1 MKKYLFLTDY
11 QTGLIVK
18 TEILEA
24 ENEKNVVLKWIKTLR
39 FPYIGPVARKKIQ
52 EEYLTGG
59 ESSACIRRMQGLHC
73 MFFFQNNRIIDVHFL
88 DVSSILQGSTE
99 SKRNLIIAY
108 FKGGIYISKSK
119 AELPLTTISHWAK
132 YLSWHYYSKEERAE
146 IRKNIYN
153 IKELNET
160 LKDLVWNFECSI
172 LGNSLKV
179 YIVKS

>member
-24 ENEKNVVLKWIKTLR
+24 ENEKKVVLKWIKTLR

-52 EEYLTGG
+52 EEYLTGV
-59 ESSACIRRMQGLHC
+59 ESSTCIRRMQGLHC

-119 AELPLTTISHWAK
+119 AELPSTTISHWAR

>member
-39 FPYIGPVARKKIQ
+39 FPYIG
-52 EEYLTGG
+52 
-59 ESSACIRRMQGLHC
+59 SIRRMQGLHC

-88 DVSSILQGSTE
+88 DISSILQGSTE

-119 AELPLTTISHWAK
+119 AELPLTTISHWAR